1 MAHILDDLP
10 VPQLPPGRKWVSLQ
24 PAIPP
29 YDDPGFDTARRAWL
43 AWWEFGKAMGF
54 TGENGAA
61 PDPSVAFPLNF
72 PPPRGEPPAVP
83 AIFVPTRDVP
93 GATPSRLADLQ
104 HVLNA
109 ATIQFDGMVDGKFVP
124 LPPGAKV
131 VLPSHPGREWIRIPP
146 VMADPHY
153 ERIVTARRE
162 WGQVWPGLECLLS
175 SFGGVNEDAQAT
187 IVLRLA
193 RPAEDS
199 R

>member
-93 GATPSRLADLQ
+93 GATPGRLADLQ

-109 ATIQFDGMVDGKFVP
+109 AAIPFDGMVDGKFIP

-131 VLPSHPGREWIRIPP
+131 VLPSHPGREWVKVPDVIAGGGHQYTRISK
-146 VMADPHY
+146 
-153 ERIVTARRE
+153 E
-162 WGQVWPGLECLLS
+162 WTEAWPGFQCRY
-175 SFGGVNEDAQAT
+175 GGSDSGPDFALINF
-187 IVLRLA
+187 RLT
-193 RPAEDS
+193 PADGS
-199 R
+199 P